1 MPLVEST
8 RANKLDV
15 YEYLK
20 YLLTEMSNNHHQ
32 EDPTVID
39 GFCPGQK
46 TARTVP
52 LKNGTK
58 NASNN
63 DVAIITEKLLCRTTL
78 CFEALTFNLISEDLE
93 RNLLAC
99 IDVSHFDQPISM
111 HHNELFPFA
120 VNINIPDTNL
130 CMFHPSLEIHTISQ
144 QAKSYSL
151 YKSAL
156 LQNKQTHQSYFW
168 LLVHLK

>member
-1 MPLVEST
+1 MQASAPRKNSKVFNLVCYYIRLS
-8 RANKLDV
+8 
-15 YEYLK
+15 
-20 YLLTEMSNNHHQ
+20 Q
-32 EDPTVID
+32 EKQRNSFRIN
-39 GFCPGQK
+39 
-46 TARTVP
+46 A
-52 LKNGTK
+52 
-58 NASNN
+58 ASNN

-99 IDVSHFDQPISM
+99 IDVSHFDQPIPM